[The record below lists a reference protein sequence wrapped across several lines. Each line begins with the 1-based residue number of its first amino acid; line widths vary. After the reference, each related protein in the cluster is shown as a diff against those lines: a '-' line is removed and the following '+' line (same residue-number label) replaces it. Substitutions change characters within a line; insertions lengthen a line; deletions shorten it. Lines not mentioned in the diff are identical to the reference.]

1 MRVLLIHNF
10 YQHAGGEDAVF
21 GQEIS
26 QLRANGVTVE
36 TLIFTNDT
44 FDGTLLSKAGAAAR
58 TVYNR
63 QSARRVG
70 EAIETFRPDLVHVHN
85 LFYTA
90 SPAVIRVAKQRGIPV
105 VMTLHNF
112 RLVCLNGL
120 LMREGKVPCETCLT
134 QPFPMAGI
142 RHACFQGSVVKSA
155 QLSLVLA
162 GAKLAGIWRS
172 VDRFVVMTE
181 FVREKFLASSLNL
194 RSGQVV
200 VKPNAVLD
208 LGDVDFNTRQDFFL
222 YVGRL
227 SAEKGIDVLLDAVQ
241 KHPFRLKI
249 IGTGPLEGRVRQ
261 VAAAHPNIEYLG
273 WQNPNAVASTMKKC
287 RALLV
292 PSICYEAALP
302 LVVLE
307 AFATGTPVI
316 CSDQGNL
323 RQITENQPA
332 GMLFRSGDG
341 DELGKMVQKVDDQPD
356 LLRQYAYNS
365 RYKYT
370 DYSAE
375 TWGRATLALY
385 EEVVAEAAG

>member
-10 YQHAGGEDAVF
+10 YQQAGGEDAVF
-21 GQEIS
+21 GQETS
-26 QLRANGVTVE
+26 LLRANGVTVQ
-36 TLIFTNDT
+36 TITFTNNA
-44 FDGTLLSKAGAAAR
+44 FDGTLLNKAGAAIQ
-58 TVYNR
+58 TLHNR
-63 QSARRVG
+63 QSARRVR
-70 EAIETFRPDLVHVHN
+70 EAIDKFQPDLVHVHN

-90 SPAVIRVAKQRGIPV
+90 SPAVIRAAKQRGVPV

-120 LMREGKVPCETCLT
+120 LMREGKAPCETCLT

-142 RHACFQGSVVKSA
+142 RHACFQGSVAKSA
-155 QLSLVLA
+155 QLSLTLA
-162 GAKLAGIWRS
+162 LAKLAGTWRS
-172 VDRFVVMTE
+172 VDRFVVMTD

-208 LGDVDFNTRQDFFL
+208 PGDVDFGTRQGFFL

-227 SAEKGIDVLLDAVQ
+227 SAEKGIDVLLDAIQ
-241 KHPFRLKI
+241 KQPFRLKI
-249 IGTGPLEGRVRQ
+249 IGTGPLEDHVRQ
-261 VAAAHPNIEYLG
+261 AAAAQPGVEYLG
-273 WQNPNAVASTMKKC
+273 WQNPDAVASLMKTC

-307 AFATGTPVI
+307 AFATGTPMI
-316 CSDQGNL
+316 CADQGNL
-323 RQITENQPA
+323 RQVAEGPPA

-341 DELGKMVQKVDDQPD
+341 NELGRAVHQLDNQLD
-356 LLRQYAYNS
+356 LLRQYAANS
-365 RYKYT
+365 RRRYA

-375 TWGRATLALY
+375 TWGRATLTLY
-385 EEVVAEAAG
+385 EEIVAEAAG